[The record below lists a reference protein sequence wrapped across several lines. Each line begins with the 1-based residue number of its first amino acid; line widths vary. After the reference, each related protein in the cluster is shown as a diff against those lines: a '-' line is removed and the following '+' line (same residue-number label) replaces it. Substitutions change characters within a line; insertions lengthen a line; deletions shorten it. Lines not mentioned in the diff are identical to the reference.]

1 MSSLSTLHT
10 VCHLLSLGIASIIG
24 PQSSSTSHHVGSIC
38 DNFEI
43 PHLSVGWGAGRGAG
57 YSLSLA
63 PSPQQLGRGQ

>member
-1 MSSLSTLHT
+1 M
-10 VCHLLSLGIASIIG
+10 CQLLERGVAALVG
-24 PQSSSTSHHVGSIC
+24 PQSERTFAHVQSIC

>member
-1 MSSLSTLHT
+1 MVSTLCVSGSAVVIT
-10 VCHLLSLGIASIIG
+10 VRFG
-24 PQSSSTSHHVGSIC
+24 PNSPFTAHHVQSIC